1 MNDNPYVAPASEAL
15 DDPEAGR
22 SGQVARAVVDQ
33 LRRTQPWVRF
43 LAVLL
48 FVGTGLMLALGF
60 VVMIAGAL
68 GANLTDEAAF
78 GGPAAIAVGA
88 VYALLALLYL
98 FPALKLWSY
107 ASRIATLADTRRE
120 PDLIAAL
127 DAQRAFWK
135 LLGVLAI
142 AVLALYALGLVGALV
157 VSVLFRGM

>member
-1 MNDNPYVAPASEAL
+1 MNDNPNVAPASEEL
-15 DDPEAGR
+15 DESEPCR
-22 SGQVARAVVDQ
+22 SEEVARAVVNE

-43 LAVLL
+43 LSVLL
-48 FVGTGLMLALGF
+48 FVGTGLMLAFGF
-60 VVMIAGAL
+60 VVMIAGVL
-68 GANLTDEAAF
+68 GADLMDEADI
-78 GGPAAIAVGA
+78 GGVAAIAIGA
-88 VYALLALLYL
+88 VYAALALLYL

-142 AVLALYALGLVGALV
+142 GVLGLYALILVGALV
-157 VSVLFRGM
+157 FSVLFHSL